1 MHLLPLLNP
10 SQGGGGSPCTQTA
23 QARSDDALRQ
33 QCHRRSHRGA
43 QGTGDPPAGL
53 RPARAGHKSL
63 ANRWV
68 PPGCAAGES
77 GGGGSSVP
85 PRNARKTLPQL
96 EFSKAIGSNTAAYSL
111 NTRYFCKPCSASALS
126 PSPSALSDGRALR
139 LRTAPVPLGAE
150 QELPGQPG
158 TGHCPGSRGGP
169 AGSARP
175 GTAP

>member
-1 MHLLPLLNP
+1 MPRWVRPLHAFIAIIESLTGRRDVLRRHRLVLTML
-10 SQGGGGSPCTQTA
+10 SGS
-23 QARSDDALRQ
+23 SV
-33 QCHRRSHRGA
+33 
-43 QGTGDPPAGL
+43 TGDPPAGL

-85 PRNARKTLPQL
+85 PRNARNTLPRL